1 MNIAPITLN
10 SFTYKKQPNPTFSSY
25 NDKVFKDGKLAYRNH
40 TELLRNDLAWS
51 SFMDYVDKKYGD
63 AKEVN
68 VVNHACSAG
77 YEPWSLMMMLM
88 KTQGENYKKFMP
100 IQARDV
106 DKNAIEFAKK
116 GALEICGDEFID
128 AQIRCGKIL
137 SDNFQITRR
146 PIGEGINESNKFLM
160 TCKTD
165 LGKNIKF
172 KQSNIFD
179 DKDLINKENT
189 ILFCR
194 NFWPYLEDKK
204 ASELAF
210 FLAQNM
216 KPSSTLVIGEY
227 DYAYVVDKL
236 LEMTGFKKTNIEY
249 VYEAPGKPAV
259 EEPIDYKMQRLDR
272 YV

>member
-1 MNIAPITLN
+1 MI
-10 SFTYKKQPNPTFSSY
+10 KKTNPSFSSY
-25 NDKVFKDGKLAYRNH
+25 NDKVFRDGKLAYRNH
-40 TELLRNDLAWS
+40 TELLRNDLAWNG
-51 SFMDYVDKKYGD
+51 FMDYVNEKYGG

-77 YEPWSLMMMLM
+77 YESWSLMMMLM
-88 KTQGENYKKFMP
+88 KTQGENFKKFMP
-100 IQARDV
+100 IKARDL

-116 GALEICGDEFID
+116 GAMEICGDEYID
-128 AQIRCGKIL
+128 AQIQCGKVL
-137 SDNFQITRR
+137 KDNFEIKKR
-146 PIGEGINESNKFLM
+146 PRGNGIDVSNEYLM

-165 LGKNIKF
+165 LGKNIEF
-172 KQSNIFD
+172 KQANIFD
-179 DKDLINKENT
+179 DKDLISKENT

-194 NFWPYLEDKK
+194 NFWPYLEGKK

-236 LEMTGFKKTNIEY
+236 LERTGFKKTNIEY
-249 VYEAPGKPAV
+249 VYEAPGKPA
-259 EEPIDYKMQRLDR
+259 IDKPVDFNMQRLEL
-272 YV
+272 YAY